1 MSAKRVA
8 EHKDSRIIG
17 LIEISWKVGKNMP
30 VKVQGDLPAKA
41 VIENENIFIMDESRA
56 ISQDIRPLKIGV
68 LNLMPVKHDTEIQL
82 LRAMSNTPL
91 QVDVTFV
98 CVENHVSKNTPM
110 GHLNKFYSKF
120 PEIKDQKFD
129 GFIITGAPLEKM
141 DFEEVEYWDELKEIM
156 DWTETNVTSTL
167 HLCWAAQAG
176 LYYHY
181 DIQKHFLDKK
191 MFGIFEHKVLKRR
204 EPLMRGFDDVFLAPH
219 SRHTG
224 IDDEKIAKD
233 DRLTVLAESD
243 IAGSFIVM
251 SEKGKKIF
259 VTGHPEYDRDTL
271 DKEYK
276 RDLSKGMDI
285 DIPYNYYRDDNPEN
299 LPLLTWR
306 SHANALYTNWLDYYV
321 YQNTPYEW

>member
-1 MSAKRVA
+1 
-8 EHKDSRIIG
+8 
-17 LIEISWKVGKNMP
+17 MP

-56 ISQDIRPLKIGV
+56 ISQDIRPLRIGV

-110 GHLNKFYSKF
+110 SHLNKFYSKF
-120 PEIKDQKFD
+120 SEIKNQKFD
-129 GFIITGAPLEKM
+129 GFIITGAPLELM
-141 DFEEVEYWDELKEIM
+141 DFEEVEYWEELKEIM
-156 DWTETNVTSTL
+156 DWTKTNVTSTL

-181 DIQKHFLDKK
+181 GVEKQLLSKK
-191 MFGIFEHKVLKRR
+191 MFGIFSHRVLKRKV
-204 EPLMRGFDDVFLAPH
+204 PLMRGFDDVFLAPH

-224 IDDEKIAKD
+224 IDEVKVASD

-243 IAGSFIVM
+243 IAGYFIIM
-251 SEKGKKIF
+251 AEGGKQIF

-271 DKEYK
+271 DKEYR
-276 RDLSKGMDI
+276 RDRDKGMDI
-285 DIPYNYYRDDNPEN
+285 DVPYNYYKDDNPEN
-299 LPLLTWR
+299 MPLLTWR

-321 YQNTPYEW
+321 YQITPYDLDEISPAMWI